1 MSDHKSETKGI
12 SKGILILAFIIFLA
26 IIWKFADLFNSILG
40 TILII
45 AVFAVDYNWRKGH
58 IH

>member
-1 MSDHKSETKGI
+1 MSDYKTEKGGI
-12 SKGILILAFIIFLA
+12 SKGILILAFVIFLA
-26 IIWKFADLFNSILG
+26 IIWKFADLFNAILG

-45 AVFAVDYNWRKGH
+45 AVFAVDYNYRKGH